1 MSGGH
6 GPTGSPPPPPSWL
19 KTSSLPILELPKA
32 TSVVRIHRT
41 EYDPVFFSPG
51 SGNAPIGRFDSP
63 SGSFG
68 VLYLA
73 QALEGAFAETILRN
87 PQRRL
92 VDLSEI
98 TSRAASVLGFSR
110 EIRLV
115 KMFGA
120 GLQSVGTDNAV
131 GTGPYELC
139 GMWADALFA
148 HPDAPDG
155 IAYSSRHD
163 SEQLC
168 IALFS
173 RSDIEL
179 ELLSGPTPLSDILP
193 DVASILRRYDKG
205 IA

>member
-6 GPTGSPPPPPSWL
+6 GPTGSPPPPPLWL
-19 KTSSLPILELPKA
+19 KTSRLPILELPKA
-32 TSVVRIHRT
+32 TSAVRIHRT

-63 SGSFG
+63 SGAFG

-110 EIRLV
+110 AIRLV
-115 KMFGA
+115 KLLGA
-120 GLQSVGTDNAV
+120 GLQSVGADNAV
-131 GTGPYELC
+131 STGPY
-139 GMWADALFA
+139 GSSGAWADALFA

-155 IAYSSRHD
+155 IAYCSRHD

-173 RSDIEL
+173 RSDIQL
-179 ELLSGPTPLSDILP
+179 ELLSGPTPLSDVLA
-193 DVASILRRYDKG
+193 DVAAILRRYGKG